1 MKSHIRSSG
10 VRKAT
15 MVLATAG
22 LAAGLS
28 LSSPAAAQAQPNVSV
43 SCSAAGV
50 TEFRP
55 GVQLWPRP
63 QQITYK
69 GHEDSCSD
77 NSGFGIREA
86 KLTASLQNVIL
97 SCLAGG
103 MGTGTGTANI
113 EWTLDDGTKTT
124 SKVDVKLDRTLL
136 NHGSVSGHVRSGR
149 FAGQGFSGEF
159 STSLWGGAGA
169 CTVGIPQ
176 GGLTETSFTGQ
187 FSIL

>member
-1 MKSHIRSSG
+1 MTPFPS
-10 VRKAT
+10 
-15 MVLATAG
+15 LAKRLSLALAAVGMAAG
-22 LAAGLS
+22 LALG
-28 LSSPAAAQAQPNVSV
+28 SPVTAQAQPNISV
-43 SCSAAGV
+43 SCSAAGL
-50 TEFRP
+50 TEFHP

-69 GHEDSCSD
+69 GQPDSCTD

-86 KLTASLQNVIL
+86 RLTASLQNVWL

-103 MGTGTGTANI
+103 MGTGTGTATI
-113 EWTLDDGTKTT
+113 EWAFDDGTRT
-124 SKVDVKLDRTLL
+124 SSTVDVSLDHSIL
-136 NHGSVSGHVRSGR
+136 NHGSVSGHVRSGL

-169 CTVGIPQ
+169 CTIGIPA

-187 FSIL
+187 FSVL